1 MTNMTN
7 MTNLSTQHVS
17 EKALRLMAWG
27 FALLILDFKIMNF
40 DIFNDLL
47 GYVLILYSLSS
58 LEAESA
64 LFQKVKWITFI
75 LFIESFIRG
84 WIPNINRGL
93 WSQDISLISIIY
105 GQVSSLVNL
114 LMIVLLFTSLG
125 QLSIWQQMSNT
136 PLEKAF
142 ITRRKAF
149 TFLLVLQQFI
159 YPFIMNLEQEWE
171 VVMTI
176 YAVLY
181 VFFMFLLIRLLFRL
195 AKAYQ
200 GVHQEQEKNASNM
213 ESSDPYL

>member
-1 MTNMTN
+1 MTN

-114 LMIVLLFTSLG
+114 LMIVMLFTSLG
-125 QLSIWQQMSNT
+125 QLSIWQQMSNP

-142 ITRRKAF
+142 LTRRKAF

-195 AKAYQ
+195 AKAYH
-200 GVHQEQEKNASNM
+200 GVHQEQEKNPSNM